1 MARGEKIM
9 MFFSN
14 KCKCNCE
21 WNVTRE
27 SINTRTVITNTFD
40 SIVDILISAGLIVET
55 NEKSNQFVYKTK
67 TYKVKKVK

>member
-1 MARGEKIM
+1 MIY
-9 MFFSN
+9 FHN

-21 WNVTRE
+21 LNITRE
-27 SINTRTVITNTFD
+27 SINTRMVVTNTFD
-40 SIVDILISAGLIVET
+40 IIVDALISAGLIVET